1 MDNFK
6 ENTNSELLTQLLDG
20 ELSSAHEES
29 LYATLSKSK
38 ELQEEL
44 RQQLLI
50 RESIRKDTE
59 AYNPPSAAV
68 IGLFNKL
75 AYAPPYAIMTG
86 GSLLKA
92 TFWNTMF
99 KRASVSLALL
109 ALLTFSSYHLIG
121 LLNDDETPST
131 VQTQVNT
138 ITSVE
143 EAENIITSFSENLEA
158 TKGASVAMQKPIPIM
173 TSNSVQSTPQIE
185 PKVSSVIDEN
195 ASESQSIAVHD
206 NSYRSINVIESSSF
220 IINAEEITFTRNSD
234 FGFINYQAPRI
245 TGSSNINV
253 YLKVNAPTR
262 NIASLGFD
270 GSLLNNKS
278 FGINFLKRGSFSGGF
293 EIGQNT
299 YRAKVTSDEDENT
312 LIDKDMNVFWYTLNG
327 RYDVNDLEMFNVHP
341 FLQLAAGSGN
351 FGKYMVRYNA
361 GLEYNFQN
369 SEFSLMVGWE
379 GSNLWYS
386 TQNKSFNTNTGG
398 LIFGMSYK
406 F

>member
-6 ENTNSELLTQLLDG
+6 ENTNSEMLTQLLDG

-29 LYATLSKSK
+29 LYSELSKSK

-75 AYAPPYAIMTG
+75 GYAPPYAITTG

-92 TFWNTMF
+92 AFWNTMF

-109 ALLTFSSYHLIG
+109 ALLTFSGYNLIG
-121 LLNDDETPST
+121 LLNQDEADNISEAQVST
-131 VQTQVNT
+131 
-138 ITSVE
+138 IESVVPDE
-143 EAENIITSFSENLEA
+143 SNLASTTENNEVLNIIETISPK
-158 TKGASVAMQKPIPIM
+158 TVPVM
-173 TSNSVQSTPQIE
+173 TSNSANTTAMPENIS
-185 PKVSSVIDEN
+185 PKIDN
-195 ASESQSIAVHD
+195 GAAESQSISA
-206 NSYRSINVIESSSF
+206 NSYHSVDAIESSVY
-220 IINAEEITFTRNSD
+220 IENLQEISLSRNGD
-234 FGFINYQAPRI
+234 LAFINYQTPRI
-245 TGSSNINV
+245 TMPSNISIYIKAHTPSGN
-253 YLKVNAPTR
+253 LE
-262 NIASLGFD
+262 SLGFD

-278 FGINFLKRGSFSGGF
+278 IGVNFLKRGNFSGGI
-293 EIGQNT
+293 EIGQNS
-299 YRAKVTSDEDENT
+299 YRATVTSDDDDNT
-312 LIDKDMNVFWYTLNG
+312 LIDKNLNILWFTLNG
-327 RYDVNDLEMFNVHP
+327 RYDANDLEVLNLHP
-341 FLQLAAGSGN
+341 FMQFAVGSGN
-351 FGKYMVRYNA
+351 FGKFMVRYNA
-361 GLEYNFQN
+361 GLEYNIQN
-369 SEFSLMVGWE
+369 SGFAIMAGWE

-398 LIFGMSYK
+398 LTFGISYK